1 MGLFQGPQ
9 LGLRLAGLL
18 LGLLMGVTLPGPLAE
33 GAAGTMWTRRA
44 EAKSAEGWSCFW
56 STTSTM
62 VDRSASGAWACLVKA
77 ALFSLGLHW
86 GFVTS

>member
-33 GAAGTMWTRRA
+33 EAGGTMWIRRA
-44 EAKSAEGWSCFW
+44 EAKSTEGWSCLW

-62 VDRSASGAWACLVKA
+62 VDRPASGAWAWLVKA